1 MSGEL
6 ILPKDTE
13 VSRPEFIL
21 LDASAG
27 TGKTHALTLRFA
39 QFLLSDKIRNNQLN
53 QILAITFT
61 HNAANEMKDRII
73 GWLKATHF
81 GQDTARLKDIKE
93 LVSLPEEAF
102 PGRAEEKLQYLFD
115 HYSDFQVT
123 TIDSFMTDVFK
134 ASAIEMGF
142 SPDFSITL
150 NTSPVINYA
159 FYRYL
164 RNITAEAEDGKLLL
178 RITDSLKEMKGSDKA
193 FLWNP
198 ADEILETFTQ
208 FYRKLEAL
216 YRQPEIKRP
225 EEFEL
230 ELKKAESN
238 WSDSLQK
245 LRQLLI
251 NTPLERANRSAI
263 WRRLDANNISDWFD
277 CSFKT
282 DPVKQPKLSEPPE
295 LLRIYEETIKYL
307 DDFKEKLKKYK
318 RLYAASYFQP
328 HLQVYNRLLEQLDF
342 IKKEN
347 GLIFLDDVNRH
358 LAAYLH
364 TGVVPDIYLC
374 LGGQIYHFLID
385 EFQDTSPIQWKN
397 LVPLID
403 NALSQGGSLFI
414 VGDTKQAIYGF
425 READYQIMV
434 GLKKGDE
441 KFYPV
446 NVCVKPLAT
455 NRRSRRAILDF
466 VSSIFPRG
474 IRELGVGQDTTKKAE
489 KIEAWK
495 EAARSSGLD
504 DFECQGVDD
513 KTQSSSEIFPGYV
526 EMEFFQPPRK
536 SKNKDEQDK
545 DSKNGEDFS
554 AGTETEEEIEQED
567 SALKKRVQELIPEL
581 LNRGYDFS
589 DITILAYKNET
600 VARAASWLNEKEIPF
615 VTFSAL
621 DIRQRPL
628 IKEILALLQFLDF
641 PLDNLNFSTFL
652 LGNLFQNKLRT
663 DGHSQPERGE
673 LAEFILET
681 RLRGVKKDYPLYTY
695 FKQKYQ
701 DLWESYFESLY
712 RTVGYLPLY
721 DLVSEIYRTFSVFN
735 PDLTGDEQSALIKLL
750 EVIKKFEGEGG
761 SNLRDFIRFSGEE
774 TEDNSVWTVDVPE
787 SIKAV
792 RIMTIH
798 KAKGLESP
806 VVILLLYT
814 EQPPSIPF
822 FLKEEDSGEGPARV
836 KVLKLS
842 KDMTA
847 DDEELHS
854 IYEETSSKELANRLN
869 TFYVALTRARE
880 ELYILG
886 QRGQKRGFPFDFLEA
901 LGFPLEKKFQS
912 AEEKPARK
920 SRPGAGGAP
929 GRIAI
934 PNPPLNF
941 VGAAQDRFRLVKN
954 LPHYR
959 QERRG
964 ELIHAILEK
973 VDFLEEDIEEQLE
986 KITCDQAF
994 RKYQPEEKEEAIKS
1008 LLEFLKRPEVAEFFR
1023 QRPGRKVKTEAEMV
1037 NKSGELYRTDRL
1049 LIDPDV
1055 ISIIDFK
1062 TGQFSGETVKKS
1074 HAQQVK
1080 NYKAMLE
1087 EIYPNRKVSGWL
1099 LYIDS
1104 GELEEV
1110 L

>member
-1 MSGEL
+1 MDGEL

-21 LDASAG
+21 LKASAG

-39 QFLLSDKIRNNQLN
+39 QFLLSDKISDNLLN

-73 GWLKATHF
+73 GWLKATYF
-81 GQDTARLKDIKE
+81 AQDAGRLKQIKE

-102 PGRAEEKLQYLFD
+102 PGRAEEKLEHLFD

-134 ASAIEMGF
+134 SSAIEMGF
-142 SPDFSITL
+142 SPDFDLTL
-150 NTSPVINYA
+150 NIAPVINYA

-164 RNITAEAEDGKLLL
+164 RNITAESEDGKLLL
-178 RITDSLKEMKGSDKA
+178 KITDSLGEMKGSDKA

-198 ADEILETFTQ
+198 GDEILQTFAQ

-216 YRQPEIKRP
+216 YRQPEIDDP
-225 EEFEL
+225 QEFEL
-230 ELKKAESN
+230 ELKKAESD
-238 WSDSLQK
+238 WRDSLQK

-251 NTPLERANRSAI
+251 NTPLDKAERSAI
-263 WRRLDANNISDWFD
+263 WRRLKSDNIRDWFD

-282 DPVKQPKLSEPPE
+282 FPVKPAKSPALQLRFEKVGQGLEEFQKKLNQ
-295 LLRIYEETIKYL
+295 
-307 DDFKEKLKKYK
+307 YK

-328 HLQVYNRLLEQLDF
+328 HLQVYHRLLDNLDF
-342 IKKEN
+342 IKKERD
-347 GLIFLDDVNRH
+347 LVFLDDINRH
-358 LAAYLH
+358 LADYLN

-397 LVPLID
+397 LLPLID
-403 NALSQGGSLFI
+403 NALSEGGSLFI

-434 GLKKGDE
+434 SYIEGQNKFPAVKTKLKE
-441 KFYPV
+441 
-446 NVCVKPLAT
+446 LEI
-455 NRRSRRAILDF
+455 NRRSRQAILNF
-466 VSSIFPRG
+466 VSSLFPRG
-474 IRELGVGQDTTKKAE
+474 IKDLHAGQDNQKMAE

-495 EAARSSGLD
+495 KAAKSSGLN
-504 DFECQGVDD
+504 DFKCQGVDD
-513 KTQSSSEIFPGYV
+513 RAEGGEDIFPGYV
-526 EMEFFQPPRK
+526 EMEFFQPPKKSNRK
-536 SKNKDEQDK
+536 
-545 DSKNGEDFS
+545 GEKAEDTGEELQS
-554 AGTETEEEIEQED
+554 GSEAEEETEGED
-567 SALKKRVQELIPEL
+567 SALKKRVQELVADL
-581 LNRGYDFS
+581 QKRGYDLPE
-589 DITILAYKNET
+589 ITILAYKNET
-600 VARAASWLNEKEIPF
+600 VARAASWLNEKQIPF
-615 VTFSAL
+615 VTFSSL
-621 DIRQRPL
+621 DIRQRPI

-652 LGNLFQNKLRT
+652 LGSFFQNKLRA
-663 DGHSQPERGE
+663 DGQSEQEGE
-673 LAEFILET
+673 KLAEFILET
-681 RLRGVKKDYPLYTY
+681 RLSSGQKDYPLYTY

-701 DLWESYFESLY
+701 NLWESYFESLY

-721 DLVSEIYRTFSVFN
+721 DLVSEIYRTFSVFD
-735 PDLTGDEQSALIKLL
+735 PALTGDEQSALIKLL

-806 VVILLLYT
+806 VVILLLYS
-814 EQPPSIPF
+814 EKDLPIPF
-822 FLKEEDSGEGPARV
+822 FLKEEETGQGPARV

-842 KDMTA
+842 KDIISG
-847 DDEELHS
+847 DEELNR
-854 IYEETSSKELANRLN
+854 IYEEATQKELVNRLN
-869 TFYVALTRARE
+869 TFYVALTRAKE
-880 ELYILG
+880 EFYILG
-886 QRGQKRGFPFDFLEA
+886 QRGQNLAFPFNFLKC
-901 LGFPLEKKFQS
+901 LGFSLDEKYQS

-920 SRPGAGGAP
+920 AGRRP
-929 GRIAI
+929 GRIEAAT
-934 PNPPLNF
+934 PPLDF
-941 VGAAQDRFRLVKN
+941 VYQTQDRFHLVKN

-964 ELIHAILEK
+964 ELIHAILQK
-973 VDFLEEDIEEQLE
+973 IDFLEDNPEEQLV
-986 KITCDQAF
+986 KIIADRAF
-994 RKYQPEEKEEAIKS
+994 RKYQPEEKAEARKS
-1008 LLEFLKRPEVAEFFR
+1008 LLEFLRRPDVAEFFR
-1023 QRPGRKVKTEAEMV
+1023 PQPGREVRTEAEMV
-1037 NKSGELYRTDRL
+1037 NRRGELYRTDRL
-1049 LIDPDV
+1049 LIEPEV

-1062 TGQFSGETVKKS
+1062 TGQLPDEAIKKS
-1074 HAQQVK
+1074 QAGQVK
-1080 NYKAMLE
+1080 NYKTILE
-1087 EIYPNRKVSGWL
+1087 EIYPGRKVRGWL

>member
-1 MSGEL
+1 MTGEL

-13 VSRPEFIL
+13 VLRPEFIL
-21 LDASAG
+21 LEASAG

-73 GWLKATHF
+73 GWLKATYF
-81 GQDTARLKDIKE
+81 GQDAARLKDIKE

-102 PGRAEEKLQYLFD
+102 PERAEEKLQYLFD

-142 SPDFSITL
+142 SPDFEITL
-150 NTSPVINYA
+150 NTAPVINYA

-164 RNITAEAEDGKLLL
+164 RNITAESEDGQLLL

-225 EEFEL
+225 EEFQLGL
-230 ELKKAESN
+230 EKAEGD
-238 WSDSLQK
+238 WQGSLQK
-245 LRQLLI
+245 LRQLLK
-251 NTPLERANRSAI
+251 NTPLGRAERSAI
-263 WRRLDANNISDWFD
+263 WRRLNSDNIRDWFD

-282 DPVKQPKLSEPPE
+282 DPVKKTESPD
-295 LLRIYEETIKYL
+295 LLAIYQEVIKCL

-328 HLQVYNRLLEQLDF
+328 HLQVYHRLLDHLDF
-342 IKKEN
+342 IKKEK

-358 LAAYLH
+358 LAAYLQ

-434 GLKKGDE
+434 DLKKGDE
-441 KFYPV
+441 KFYSV
-446 NVCVKPLAT
+446 EVCVKPLVT
-455 NRRSRRAILDF
+455 NRRSRQAILDF

-474 IRELGVGQDTTKKAE
+474 IREMSVGKDNQKMTEKIDNWKKA
-489 KIEAWK
+489 AN
-495 EAARSSGLD
+495 SSGLD
-504 DFECQGVDD
+504 NFECQGVDD
-513 KTQSSSEIFPGYV
+513 KTRGGGDIFPGYV

-536 SKNKDEQDK
+536 SKNKDEQAED
-545 DSKNGEDFS
+545 NGQEFRS
-554 AGTETEEEIEQED
+554 GTEAEEEVEQED
-567 SALKKRVQELIPEL
+567 SALKKRVQELIADLQE
-581 LNRGYDFS
+581 RGYGYS

-600 VARAASWLNEKEIPF
+600 VVRAASWLNEKQIPF
-615 VTFSAL
+615 VTFSSL
-621 DIRQRPL
+621 DIRQRPV

-641 PLDNLNFSTFL
+641 PLDNLNFSIFL
-652 LGNLFQNKLRT
+652 LGNLFKNKLKA
-663 DGHSQPERGE
+663 DGHSEQERGQ
-673 LAEFILET
+673 LIEFILDS
-681 RLRGVKKDYPLYTY
+681 RLRSGQKDYPLYTY

-701 DLWESYFESLY
+701 DLWKSYFEPLY

-721 DLVSEIYRTFSVFN
+721 DLVSKIYRTFSVFD

-750 EVIKKFEGEGG
+750 EVIKQFEGEGG

-774 TEDNSVWTVDVPE
+774 TEDTSVWTVDVPE

-806 VVILLLYT
+806 VIILLLYC

-822 FLKEEDSGEGPARV
+822 FLKEEDSGQGPARV

-842 KDMTA
+842 KDIIS
-847 DDEELHS
+847 DDEELNG
-854 IYEETSSKELANRLN
+854 IYEETSRKELTNRLN
-869 TFYVALTRARE
+869 TFYVALTRAKE

-886 QRGQKRGFPFDFLEA
+886 QRGHRKYFPFDFLES
-901 LGFPLEKKFQS
+901 LGFSLEEKFQS
-912 AEEKPARK
+912 AEEKPVRKARPMTD
-920 SRPGAGGAP
+920 SRPSEP
-929 GRIAI
+929 EI
-934 PNPPLNF
+934 PYSPLNF
-941 VGAAQDRFRLVKN
+941 LPEAQDRFRLVKN

-973 VDFLEEDIEEQLE
+973 IDFLEENLEEKLE
-986 KITCDQAF
+986 KIISDRAF
-994 RKYQPEEKEEAIKS
+994 RKYQPEEKEEARKS
-1008 LLEFLKRPEVAEFFR
+1008 VLQFLKQPEVTEFFR
-1023 QRPGRKVKTEAEMV
+1023 RRPGREVRTEVEMV
-1037 NKSGELYRTDRL
+1037 NRRGELYRTDRL
-1049 LIDPDV
+1049 LIEPEG

-1062 TGQFSGETVKKS
+1062 TGQFPDEAVKKG
-1074 HAQQVK
+1074 HTEQVK

-1087 EIYPNRKVSGWL
+1087 EIYPGRKISGWL

-1104 GELEEV
+1104 AEREEV

>member
-21 LDASAG
+21 LEASAG

-39 QFLLSDKIRNNQLN
+39 QFLLSDKIRNSQLN

-73 GWLKATHF
+73 GWLKATYF
-81 GQDTARLKDIKE
+81 GQDTTRLKDIKE

-102 PGRAEEKLQYLFD
+102 PKRAEEKLQYLFD

-142 SPDFSITL
+142 SPDFGITL
-150 NTSPVINYA
+150 NTAPVINYA

-164 RNITAEAEDGKLLL
+164 RNITAESQDGQLLL

-198 ADEILETFTQ
+198 ADEILETFSQ
-208 FYRKLEAL
+208 FYQKLEAL
-216 YRQPEIKRP
+216 YRQPEIRRP

-230 ELKKAESN
+230 ELKQAESD
-238 WSDSLQK
+238 WRDSLQK
-245 LRQLLI
+245 FRQLLI
-251 NTPLERANRSAI
+251 TTPLERANRSAI
-263 WRRLDANNISDWFD
+263 WRRLDTDNIRDWFD

-282 DPVKQPKLSEPPE
+282 EPVKQPKPSEPPE
-295 LLRIYEETIKYL
+295 LLRIYKETIKCL

-318 RLYAASYFQP
+318 SLYAASYFQP
-328 HLQVYNRLLEQLDF
+328 HLQVYHRLLEQLDF
-342 IKKEN
+342 IKKEK

-358 LAAYLH
+358 LAAYLQ

-403 NALSQGGSLFI
+403 NALAQGGSLFI

-434 GLKKGDE
+434 DLKNRDK
-441 KFYPV
+441 KFDSV
-446 NVCVKPLAT
+446 KVCIKPLVT
-455 NRRSRRAILDF
+455 NRRSRQAILDF
-466 VSSIFPRG
+466 VSSIFPKG
-474 IRELGVGQDTTKKAE
+474 IKNPGAGQDNKKMAE

-495 EAARSSGLD
+495 EAAKSSGLN

-513 KTQSSSEIFPGYV
+513 KTQSGGEIFSGYV
-526 EMEFFQPPRK
+526 EMEFFQPPQK
-536 SKNKDEQDK
+536 SKNKDEQ
-545 DSKNGEDFS
+545 GEDNGNDGGIS
-554 AGTETEEEIEQED
+554 TDAETEEEIEQED
-567 SALKKRVQELIPEL
+567 SALKKKVQELIPEL
-581 LNRGYDFS
+581 QKRGYDFS

-600 VARAASWLNEKEIPF
+600 VARAASWLNEKQIPF
-615 VTFSAL
+615 VTFSSL

-663 DGHSQPERGE
+663 DGHSQSEREE
-673 LAEFILET
+673 LVEFILET
-681 RLRGVKKDYPLYTY
+681 RLRSSKKDYPLYTY
-695 FKQKYQ
+695 FKQEYH
-701 DLWESYFESLY
+701 DLWESYFEPLY

-761 SNLRDFIRFSGEE
+761 SNLRDFLRFSGEE
-774 TEDNSVWTVDVPE
+774 TEDHSVWTVDVPE

-798 KAKGLESP
+798 KAKGLEAP
-806 VVILLLYT
+806 VVILLLYA
-814 EQPPSIPF
+814 EQPPFIPF
-822 FLKEEDSGEGPARV
+822 FLKEEDSSQGPARA
-836 KVLKLS
+836 KVFKLS
-842 KDMTA
+842 KDIIA
-847 DDEELHS
+847 DDEELKEIH
-854 IYEETSSKELANRLN
+854 EETTKRELANRLN
-869 TFYVALTRARE
+869 TFYVALTRAKE

-886 QRGQKRGFPFDFLEA
+886 QRGHRRAFPFDFLEA
-901 LGFPLEKKFQS
+901 LGFPLDQKFQS

-920 SRPGAGGAP
+920 ARPGAGGVL
-929 GRIAI
+929 GQTEI
-934 PNPPLNF
+934 PAPPLHF
-941 VGAAQDRFRLVKN
+941 VGEAQDRFRLIKN

-964 ELIHAILEK
+964 ELIHTILEK
-973 VDFLEEDIEEQLE
+973 VDFLEENIEEQLE
-986 KITCDQAF
+986 KIISDQTF
-994 RKYQPEEKEEAIKS
+994 RKYQPEEKEEARRS
-1008 LLEFLKRPEVAEFFR
+1008 LLEFLKRPEVAAFFSR
-1023 QRPGRKVKTEAEMV
+1023 RPGREVKTEAEMV
-1037 NKSGELYRTDRL
+1037 NRHGELYRTDRL
-1049 LIDPDV
+1049 LIEQDA

-1062 TGQFSGETVKKS
+1062 TGQYSDEAIKKR
-1074 HAQQVK
+1074 HAEQVK

-1087 EIYPNRKVSGWL
+1087 EIYPGRKVNGWL
-1099 LYIDS
+1099 FYIDS
-1104 GELEEV
+1104 GEREEV

>member
-39 QFLLSDKIRNNQLN
+39 QFLLSDKIRNNQLH

-73 GWLKATHF
+73 GWLKATYF
-81 GQDTARLKDIKE
+81 GQDATRLKDIKE

-102 PGRAEEKLQYLFD
+102 PGRAEEKLEYLFD

-142 SPDFSITL
+142 SPDFDITL
-150 NTSPVINYA
+150 NTAPVINYA

-198 ADEILETFTQ
+198 ADEILETFSQ

-230 ELKKAESN
+230 ELKKAESD
-238 WSDSLQK
+238 WHHSLQK

-251 NTPLERANRSAI
+251 NTPLERASRSVV
-263 WRRLDANNISDWFD
+263 WRCLNSDNIRDWFN

-282 DPVKQPKLSEPPE
+282 EPVKQPKPSEPPD
-295 LLRIYEETIKYL
+295 LLKIYKETINCLY
-307 DDFKEKLKKYK
+307 DFQEKLKKYK
-318 RLYAASYFQP
+318 RLYASSYFQP
-328 HLQVYNRLLEQLDF
+328 HLQVYHRLLEQLDF
-342 IKKEN
+342 IKKEK
-347 GLIFLDDVNRH
+347 GLVFLDDVNRH

-434 GLKKGDE
+434 DLKKGDE
-441 KFYPV
+441 KFYSVDV
-446 NVCVKPLAT
+446 NVKPLAT

-474 IRELGVGQDTTKKAE
+474 IRELGAGQDTTKKAE

-504 DFECQGVDD
+504 DFECQGVDA
-513 KTQSSSEIFPGYV
+513 KAQSSADIFPGYV
-526 EMEFFQPPRK
+526 EMELFQPPRK
-536 SKNKDEQDK
+536 SKNKDEQ
-545 DSKNGEDFS
+545 GEDNGIVEEIS
-554 AGTETEEEIEQED
+554 PGTETEEEIGQED
-567 SALKKRVQELIPEL
+567 LALKKRVQELIPEL
-581 LNRGYDFS
+581 LSRGYDFS

-600 VARAASWLNEKEIPF
+600 VARAASWLNEKQIPF
-615 VTFSAL
+615 ITFSSL
-621 DIRQRPL
+621 DIRQRPI

-652 LGNLFQNKLRT
+652 LGSLFQNKLRM
-663 DGHSQPERGE
+663 DGHSQPERQQ
-673 LAEFILET
+673 LAEFILDT
-681 RLRGVKKDYPLYTY
+681 RLRSGKKDYPLYTY
-695 FKQKYQ
+695 FKQEYQ
-701 DLWESYFESLY
+701 DLWESYFEPLY

-721 DLVSEIYRTFSVFN
+721 DLVSAIYRTFSVFN

-814 EQPPSIPF
+814 EQPPFIPF
-822 FLKEEDSGEGPARV
+822 FLKEEDRGEGPARV

-842 KDMTA
+842 KDIVA
-847 DDEELHS
+847 DDKGLKEIQEEAT
-854 IYEETSSKELANRLN
+854 EKELANRLN
-869 TFYVALTRARE
+869 TFYVALTRAKE

-886 QRGQKRGFPFDFLEA
+886 QRGHKRGFPFDFLEA

-912 AEEKPARK
+912 AVAKPTRK
-920 SRPGAGGAP
+920 SRPAAGGRP
-929 GRIAI
+929 GQPEIAS
-934 PNPPLNF
+934 PPLNF
-941 VGAAQDRFRLVKN
+941 LLEAQDRFRLVKN

-973 VDFLEEDIEEQLE
+973 IDFLEDNLEEQLE
-986 KITCDQAF
+986 KIISDQAF
-994 RKYQPEEKEEAIKS
+994 RKYQPEEKEEARKS
-1008 LLEFLKRPEVAEFFR
+1008 VLQFLKQAEATEFFR
-1023 QRPGRKVKTEAEMV
+1023 RRPGREVKTEVEMV
-1037 NKSGELYRTDRL
+1037 NRRGELYRTDRL
-1049 LIDPDV
+1049 LIEPEV

-1062 TGQFSGETVKKS
+1062 TGQFSDEAIKKG
-1074 HAQQVK
+1074 HAEQLK

-1087 EIYPNRKVSGWL
+1087 EIYPGKKVSGWL

>member
-1 MSGEL
+1 MTGEL

-13 VSRPEFIL
+13 VLRPEFIL
-21 LDASAG
+21 LEASAG

-73 GWLKATHF
+73 GWLKATYF
-81 GQDTARLKDIKE
+81 GQDAARLKDIKE

-102 PGRAEEKLQYLFD
+102 PERAEEKLQYLFD

-142 SPDFSITL
+142 SPDFEITL
-150 NTSPVINYA
+150 NTAPVINYA

-164 RNITAEAEDGKLLL
+164 RNITAESEDGQLLL

-225 EEFEL
+225 EEFQLGL
-230 ELKKAESN
+230 EKAEGD
-238 WSDSLQK
+238 WQGSLQK
-245 LRQLLI
+245 LRQLLK
-251 NTPLERANRSAI
+251 NTPLERAERSAI
-263 WRRLDANNISDWFD
+263 WRRLNSDNIRDWFD

-282 DPVKQPKLSEPPE
+282 DPVKKTESPDLQA
-295 LLRIYEETIKYL
+295 IYQEVIKCL

-328 HLQVYNRLLEQLDF
+328 HLQVYHRLLDHLDF
-342 IKKEN
+342 IKKEK

-358 LAAYLH
+358 LAAYLQ

-434 GLKKGDE
+434 DLKKGDE
-441 KFYPV
+441 KFYSV
-446 NVCVKPLAT
+446 EVCVKPLVT
-455 NRRSRRAILDF
+455 NRRSRQAILDF

-474 IRELGVGQDTTKKAE
+474 IREMSVGKDNQKMTEKIDNWKKA
-489 KIEAWK
+489 AN
-495 EAARSSGLD
+495 SSGLD
-504 DFECQGVDD
+504 NFECQGVDD
-513 KTQSSSEIFPGYV
+513 KTRGGGDIFPGYV

-536 SKNKDEQDK
+536 SKNKDEQAED
-545 DSKNGEDFS
+545 NGQEFRS
-554 AGTETEEEIEQED
+554 GTEAEEEVEQED
-567 SALKKRVQELIPEL
+567 SALKKRVQELIADLQE
-581 LNRGYDFS
+581 RGYGYS

-600 VARAASWLNEKEIPF
+600 VVRAASWLNEKQIPF
-615 VTFSAL
+615 ITFSSL
-621 DIRQRPL
+621 DIRQRPI

-641 PLDNLNFSTFL
+641 PLDNLNFSIFL
-652 LGNLFQNKLRT
+652 LGNLFKNKLKA
-663 DGHSQPERGE
+663 DGHSEQERGQ
-673 LAEFILET
+673 LIEFILDS
-681 RLRGVKKDYPLYTY
+681 RLRSGQKDYPLYTY
-695 FKQKYQ
+695 FKQEYQ
-701 DLWESYFESLY
+701 DLWESYFEPLY

-721 DLVSEIYRTFSVFN
+721 DLVSDIYRTFSVFD
-735 PDLTGDEQSALIKLL
+735 PELTGDEQSALIKLL
-750 EVIKKFEGEGG
+750 EVIKQFEGQGG

-774 TEDNSVWTVDVPE
+774 IEDNSVWTVDVPE

-806 VVILLLYT
+806 VVILPLYT
-814 EQPPSIPF
+814 EHSPSIPF
-822 FLKEEDSGEGPARV
+822 FLQPEESSQGAVKV

-842 KDMTA
+842 RDIIS
-847 DDEELHS
+847 DDEELNG
-854 IYEETSSKELANRLN
+854 IYEETSRKELANRLN
-869 TFYVALTRARE
+869 TFYVALTRAKE

-886 QRGQKRGFPFDFLEA
+886 QRGHRKYFPFDFLES
-901 LGFPLEKKFQS
+901 LGFSLEKKFQS
-912 AEEKPARK
+912 AEKKPVRKARPMTD
-920 SRPGAGGAP
+920 SRPSEP
-929 GRIAI
+929 EI
-934 PNPPLNF
+934 PYSPLNF
-941 VGAAQDRFRLVKN
+941 LPEAQDRFRLVKH

-973 VDFLEEDIEEQLE
+973 IDFLEENLEEQLE
-986 KITCDQAF
+986 KIISGRAF
-994 RKYQPEEKEEAIKS
+994 RKYQPEEKEEARKS
-1008 LLEFLKRPEVAEFFR
+1008 VLQFLKQPEVAEFFR
-1023 QRPGRKVKTEAEMV
+1023 RRPGREVRTEVEMV
-1037 NKSGELYRTDRL
+1037 NRRGELYRTDRL
-1049 LIDPDV
+1049 LIEPKG

-1062 TGQFSGETVKKS
+1062 TGQFPDEAVKKG
-1074 HAQQVK
+1074 HTEQVK
-1080 NYKAMLE
+1080 NYKTILE
-1087 EIYPNRKVSGWL
+1087 EIYPGRKISGWL

-1104 GELEEV
+1104 AEREEV

>member
-1 MSGEL
+1 
-6 ILPKDTE
+6 
-13 VSRPEFIL
+13 
-21 LDASAG
+21 
-27 TGKTHALTLRFA
+27 
-39 QFLLSDKIRNNQLN
+39 
-53 QILAITFT
+53 
-61 HNAANEMKDRII
+61 MKDRII
-73 GWLKATHF
+73 GWLKATYF
-81 GQDTARLKDIKE
+81 GQDAARLKDIKE

-102 PGRAEEKLQYLFD
+102 PERAEEKLQYLFD

-142 SPDFSITL
+142 SPDFGITL
-150 NTSPVINYA
+150 NTAPVISYA

-164 RNITAEAEDGKLLL
+164 RNIRAESEDGQLLL

-198 ADEILETFTQ
+198 ADEILETFSQ
-208 FYRKLEAL
+208 FYQKLEAL

-230 ELKKAESN
+230 ELKKAESD
-238 WSDSLQK
+238 WRDSLQK
-245 LRQLLI
+245 FRQLLI
-251 NTPLERANRSAI
+251 TTPLERANRSAI
-263 WRRLDANNISDWFD
+263 WRRLDTDNIRDWFD

-282 DPVKQPKLSEPPE
+282 EPVKQPKQSEPRE
-295 LLRIYEETIKYL
+295 LLRIYEETIKCLY
-307 DDFKEKLKKYK
+307 DFQEKLKKYK
-318 RLYAASYFQP
+318 SLYAASYFQP
-328 HLQVYNRLLEQLDF
+328 HLQVYHRLLEQLDF
-342 IKKEN
+342 IKKEK

-358 LAAYLH
+358 LAAYLQ

-403 NALSQGGSLFI
+403 NALAQGGSLFI

-425 READYQIMV
+425 READYEIMV
-434 GLKKGDE
+434 HLKKGDE
-441 KFYPV
+441 KFYSV
-446 NVCVKPLAT
+446 KACVKPLVT
-455 NRRSRRAILDF
+455 NRRSRQAILDF

-474 IRELGVGQDTTKKAE
+474 IREMRVGKDNQKMAE

-495 EAARSSGLD
+495 EAAQSSGLD
-504 DFECQGVDD
+504 NFECRGVED
-513 KTQSSSEIFPGYV
+513 KTQGGNDVFPGYV

-536 SKNKDEQDK
+536 SKNKDEQ
-545 DSKNGEDFS
+545 GEDNGNDEEIS
-554 AGTETEEEIEQED
+554 TGAETEEEIEQED
-567 SALKKRVQELIPEL
+567 SALKKKVQELIPEL
-581 LNRGYDFS
+581 RSRGYDFS

-600 VARAASWLNEKEIPF
+600 VARAASWLNEKQIPF
-615 VTFSAL
+615 VTFSSL
-621 DIRQRPL
+621 DIRQRPI

-663 DGHSQPERGE
+663 DGHSQSEREE
-673 LAEFILET
+673 LAEFILGT
-681 RLRGVKKDYPLYTY
+681 RLRSGQKDYPLYTY
-695 FKQKYQ
+695 FKQAYQ
-701 DLWESYFESLY
+701 DLWESYFEPLY

-774 TEDNSVWTVDVPE
+774 TEDHSVWTVDVPE

-814 EQPPSIPF
+814 EQPPFIPF
-822 FLKEEDSGEGPARV
+822 FLKKEECSEGPARV

-842 KDMTA
+842 KDMIS
-847 DDEELHS
+847 DDNDLKKIH
-854 IYEETSSKELANRLN
+854 EETTRRELANRLN
-869 TFYVALTRARE
+869 TFYVALTRAKE

-886 QRGQKRGFPFDFLEA
+886 QRGHRRGFPFDFLEA
-901 LGFPLEKKFQS
+901 LGFPLDQKFQS
-912 AEEKPARK
+912 AEEKPARN
-920 SRPGAGGAP
+920 SRPGAGGVP
-929 GRIAI
+929 GRAEILV
-934 PNPPLNF
+934 PPLHF
-941 VGAAQDRFRLVKN
+941 VGEAQDRFRLIKN

-973 VDFLEEDIEEQLE
+973 VDFLEENIEEQLE
-986 KITCDQAF
+986 KIISDQAF
-994 RKYQPEEKEEAIKS
+994 RKYQPEEKDEARKS
-1008 LLEFLKRPEVAEFFR
+1008 LLEFLKRPEVAAFFSR
-1023 QRPGRKVKTEAEMV
+1023 RPGREVKTEAEMV
-1037 NKSGELYRTDRL
+1037 NRRGELYRTDRL
-1049 LIDPDV
+1049 LIEQDV

-1062 TGQFSGETVKKS
+1062 TGQYSDEAIKKS
-1074 HAQQVK
+1074 HAEQIK

-1087 EIYPNRKVSGWL
+1087 EIYPGRKVSGWL
-1099 LYIDS
+1099 FYIDS
-1104 GELEEV
+1104 GEREEV

>member
-13 VSRPEFIL
+13 VLRPEFIL
-21 LDASAG
+21 LEASAG

-39 QFLLSDKIRNNQLN
+39 QFLLSDKIRNNQLH

-73 GWLKATHF
+73 GWLKATYF
-81 GQDTARLKDIKE
+81 GQDAARLKDIKE

-102 PGRAEEKLQYLFD
+102 PERAEEKLQYLFD

-142 SPDFSITL
+142 SPDFDITL
-150 NTSPVINYA
+150 NTTPVINYA

-164 RNITAEAEDGKLLL
+164 RNIRAESEEGKLLL

-198 ADEILETFTQ
+198 ADEILETFSQ
-208 FYRKLEAL
+208 FYQKLEAL

-230 ELKKAESN
+230 ELKKAESD
-238 WSDSLQK
+238 WRDSLQK
-245 LRQLLI
+245 FRQLLI
-251 NTPLERANRSAI
+251 TTPLERANRSAI
-263 WRRLDANNISDWFD
+263 WRRLDTGNIRDWFD

-282 DPVKQPKLSEPPE
+282 EPVKQPKPSEPPE
-295 LLRIYEETIKYL
+295 LLRIYEETIKCLY
-307 DDFKEKLKKYK
+307 DFQEKLKKYK
-318 RLYAASYFQP
+318 SLYAASYFQP
-328 HLQVYNRLLEQLDF
+328 HLQVYHRLLEQLDF
-342 IKKEN
+342 IKKEK

-358 LAAYLH
+358 LAAYLQ

-403 NALSQGGSLFI
+403 NALAQGGSLFI

-425 READYQIMV
+425 READYKIMV
-434 GLKKGDE
+434 NLKKGDE
-441 KFYPV
+441 KFYSV
-446 NVCVKPLAT
+446 KACVKPLAT
-455 NRRSRRAILDF
+455 NRRSRQAILDF

-474 IRELGVGQDTTKKAE
+474 IREMHVGKDNQKMAE

-495 EAARSSGLD
+495 EAAKSSGLN
-504 DFECQGVDD
+504 DFECRGVED
-513 KTQSSSEIFPGYV
+513 KTQGGGDVFPGYV
-526 EMEFFQPPRK
+526 EMEFFQPPQK
-536 SKNKDEQDK
+536 SKNKDEQIED
-545 DSKNGEDFS
+545 NGEEVS
-554 AGTETEEEIEQED
+554 SGPEAEEEVEQED

-581 LNRGYDFS
+581 RSRGYDFS

-600 VARAASWLNEKEIPF
+600 VARAASWLNEKQIPF
-615 VTFSAL
+615 VTFSSL

-663 DGHSQPERGE
+663 DGQ
-673 LAEFILET
+673 
-681 RLRGVKKDYPLYTY
+681 KDYPLYTY
-695 FKQKYQ
+695 FKQAYQ
-701 DLWESYFESLY
+701 DLWESYFEPLY

-774 TEDNSVWTVDVPE
+774 TEDHSVWTVDVPE

-814 EQPPSIPF
+814 EQPPFIPF
-822 FLKEEDSGEGPARV
+822 FLKKEECSEGPARV

-842 KDMTA
+842 KDMIS
-847 DDEELHS
+847 DDNDLKKIH
-854 IYEETSSKELANRLN
+854 EETTRRELANRLN
-869 TFYVALTRARE
+869 TFYVALTRAKE

-886 QRGQKRGFPFDFLEA
+886 QRGHRRGFPFDFLEA
-901 LGFPLEKKFQS
+901 LGFPLDQKFQS
-912 AEEKPARK
+912 AEEKPARN
-920 SRPGAGGAP
+920 SRPGAGGVP
-929 GRIAI
+929 GRAEI
-934 PNPPLNF
+934 PAPPLHF
-941 VGAAQDRFRLVKN
+941 VGEAQDRFRLIKN
-954 LPHYR
+954 LTHYR

-973 VDFLEEDIEEQLE
+973 VDFLEENIEEQLE
-986 KITCDQAF
+986 KIISDQAF
-994 RKYQPEEKEEAIKS
+994 RKYQPEEKEEARKS
-1008 LLEFLKRPEVAEFFR
+1008 LLEFLKRPEVAAFFSR
-1023 QRPGRKVKTEAEMV
+1023 RPGREVKTEAEMV
-1037 NKSGELYRTDRL
+1037 NRHGELYRTDRL
-1049 LIDPDV
+1049 LIEQDV

-1062 TGQFSGETVKKS
+1062 TGQYSDEAIKKS
-1074 HAQQVK
+1074 HAEQIK

-1087 EIYPNRKVSGWL
+1087 EIYPGRKVSGWL
-1099 LYIDS
+1099 FYIDS
-1104 GELEEV
+1104 GEREEV